1 MKAIIVKMQYKGFR
15 RVEHRGLTLI
25 NYFVKTD
32 QKRLQQVLLN
42 IYSNAIKFTGRD
54 GKISLVVELIQVSE

>member
-1 MKAIIVKMQYKGFR
+1 M
-15 RVEHRGLTLI
+15 I

-42 IYSNAIKFTGRD
+42 IYSNAIKFTGRGIGKAKD
-54 GKISLVVELIQVSE
+54 GKISIVVELIMDSEGDQRLRI